1 MHFVSLR
8 VPSNDI
14 RADKLNDQV
23 TKSIKPK
30 QSLLRESAVRMYID
44 RQGKYQKPART
55 TKLTQS
61 RCMVQQYPG
70 SCETGVFPLKQLL
83 CEKYR
88 CYPSPFFPLL
98 LGIYVY
104 VCVLHLDTII
114 ISERHK

>member
-44 RQGKYQKPART
+44 RQGKYQKPSRT

-61 RCMVQQYPG
+61 RCKVQQYPG

-83 CEKYR
+83 CGKI
-88 CYPSPFFPLL
+88 PLL
-98 LGIYVY
+98 SESFLSSSLRYICIC
-104 VCVLHLDTII
+104 VCVALGYDHYF
-114 ISERHK
+114 RKA